1 MSKTRVT
8 IETLRS
14 GYRGGWPPRRY
25 ADTECVVRVSF
36 ERVPWNSKTGELEP
50 DFIGPAIAEQRLQG
64 LQCGFTSVR
73 KKDASFM
80 QSYLDYLRPID
91 EQDGRSSEWEFRVVS
106 PFTD

>member
-36 ERVPWNSKTGELEP
+36 ERVPWNSKTGDFEP
-50 DFIGPAIAEQRLQG
+50 EYLKQDTVERMLLG

-91 EQDGRSSEWEFRVVS
+91 EQDGRSSEWKFRVVS